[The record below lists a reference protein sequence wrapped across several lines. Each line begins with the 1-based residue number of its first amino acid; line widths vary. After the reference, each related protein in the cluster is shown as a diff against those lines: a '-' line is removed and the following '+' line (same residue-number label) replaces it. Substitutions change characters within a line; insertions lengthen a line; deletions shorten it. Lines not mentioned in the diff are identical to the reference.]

1 MASDKDYRAL
11 DLFVRQSY
19 SALMRKLELMESTM
33 ASVVEDLKAEVAKNI
48 EVTTSAV
55 KLIEL
60 LSAKIQSGLD
70 NRDFEEIQKVVD
82 DIRSDSKILGDAVAA
97 NTPSA
102 SEIQPSPS
110 PVSGETPPIAVPE
123 APAEAQA
130 PEPAPE
136 VPPSPPPEP
145 EPQP

>member
-123 APAEAQA
+123 AQA